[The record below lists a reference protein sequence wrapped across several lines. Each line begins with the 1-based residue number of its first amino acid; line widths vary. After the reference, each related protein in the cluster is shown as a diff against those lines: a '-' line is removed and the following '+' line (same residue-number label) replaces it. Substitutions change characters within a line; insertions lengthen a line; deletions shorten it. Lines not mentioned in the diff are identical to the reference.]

1 MAGPA
6 AGYPAGVKS
15 EVLPWWLGLTA
26 LWVLTLPT
34 PSLPEIVAA
43 AVAAV
48 PCAFA
53 ARAAR
58 RAVGGGW
65 RPRAR
70 WFRWLLAVPG
80 AAVRESFQVLV
91 EVVRHPRAGRFDTVG
106 LPREPDAVHEA
117 RAACAALVVG
127 STPGTMVVATPENP
141 SAGRELVVHRLLDG
155 GSRVLDEV
163 RR

>member
-1 MAGPA
+1 MF
-6 AGYPAGVKS
+6 S

-26 LWVLTLPT
+26 LWVVTLST

-58 RAVGGGW
+58 RAVGGAW
-65 RPRAR
+65 RPRV
-70 WFRWLLAVPG
+70 RWLRWQPAVP
-80 AAVRESFQVLV
+80 ATAVRETARALV
-91 EVVRHPRAGRFDTVG
+91 KVRAGTFGTVS
-106 LPREPDAVHEA
+106 LPDEPDAVHEA
-117 RAACAALVVG
+117 RAACAAVVVG
-127 STPGTMVVATPENP
+127 STPGTMVVATPP
-141 SAGRELVVHRLLDG
+141 GRRELVVHRLFDG
-155 GSRVLDEV
+155 GSRTLDEV

>member
-1 MAGPA
+1 MR
-6 AGYPAGVKS
+6 VTS
-15 EVLPWWLGLTA
+15 EVLPWWLGLTG
-26 LWVLTLPT
+26 LWVLTLST

-58 RAVGGGW
+58 KAVSGAW

-80 AAVRESFQVLV
+80 AAVRESAQVLV
-91 EVVRHPRAGRFDTVG
+91 KVVRHPHAGRFATVS
-106 LPREPDAVHEA
+106 LPGEPDAVHEA

-127 STPGTMVVATPENP
+127 STPGTMVVATPENAP
-141 SAGRELVVHRLLDG
+141 ADRELVVHRLLEGD
-155 GSRVLDEV
+155 SRVLDEV

>member
-1 MAGPA
+1 MR
-6 AGYPAGVKS
+6 VTS
-15 EVLPWWLGLTA
+15 EVLPWWLGLTG
-26 LWVLTLPT
+26 LWVLTLST

-43 AVAAV
+43 AGSAV

-58 RAVGGGW
+58 RAVGGAW

-70 WFRWLLAVPG
+70 WVRWPLAVPWT
-80 AAVRESFQVLV
+80 AVRESVRAV
-91 EVVRHPRAGRFDTVG
+91 AVIARHPRAGRVDTVR
-106 LPREPDAVHEA
+106 LPAEPSAVHQA
-117 RAACAALVVG
+117 RTACAAVVVG
-127 STPGTMVVATPENP
+127 STPGTMVVATPP
-141 SAGRELVVHRLLDG
+141 GRRELVVHRLLGG

>member
-1 MAGPA
+1 
-6 AGYPAGVKS
+6 VRVTS
-15 EVLPWWLGLTA
+15 EVLPWWLGLTG
-26 LWVLTLPT
+26 LWVLTLST
-34 PSLPEIVAA
+34 PSLPEVVAA

-58 RAVGGGW
+58 KAVGGAW

-80 AAVRESFQVLV
+80 AAVRESVQALV
-91 EVVRHPRAGRFDTVG
+91 DVARHPRAGRFDTVA
-106 LPREPDAVHEA
+106 LPDEPDAVHLA
-117 RAACAALVVG
+117 RAACAAVVVG
-127 STPGTMVVATPENP
+127 STPGTMVVATPENDP
-141 SAGRELVVHRLLDG
+141 ADRELVVHRLLDG
-155 GSRVLDEV
+155 DSRVLGQV

>member
-1 MAGPA
+1 MR
-6 AGYPAGVKS
+6 VTS
-15 EVLPWWLGLTA
+15 EVLPWWAGLTG
-26 LWVLTLPT
+26 LWVLTLST

-43 AVAAV
+43 GVAAV

-58 RAVGGGW
+58 RAVGGAW

-70 WFRWLLAVPG
+70 WARWPLAVPG
-80 AAVRESFQVLV
+80 TAVRESVRAV
-91 EVVRHPRAGRFDTVG
+91 AEVVRHPRAGRFDTAS
-106 LPREPDAVHEA
+106 LPDEPGAVQDA
-117 RAACAALVVG
+117 RAACAAVVVG
-127 STPGTMVVATPENP
+127 STPGTMVVATPP
-141 SAGRELVVHRLLDG
+141 GDRELVVHRLLDG